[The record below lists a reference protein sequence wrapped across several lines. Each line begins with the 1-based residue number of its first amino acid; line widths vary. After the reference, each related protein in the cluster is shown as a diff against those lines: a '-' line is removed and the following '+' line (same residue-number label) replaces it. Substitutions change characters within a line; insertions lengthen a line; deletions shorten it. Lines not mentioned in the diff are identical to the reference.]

1 MIKLFEEYIDELD
14 NISNIDEAAN
24 KNSFFMEL
32 TSPRITNDFTFKEN
46 ENVILIK
53 YDTDGYTAQN
63 RGVYKIGKVNKNL
76 IRLNSDDDYMKEIKF
91 DKYGIS
97 VQNIKNKYRGN
108 STLYWVL
115 YNSELLEE
123 ESIKGLLN
131 KGANSWGFRYRNNTD
146 IQDLKNDIK
155 ELHN

>member
-1 MIKLFEEYIDELD
+1 
-14 NISNIDEAAN
+14 
-24 KNSFFMEL
+24 
-32 TSPRITNDFTFKEN
+32 
-46 ENVILIK
+46 
-53 YDTDGYTAQN
+53 
-63 RGVYKIGKVNKNL
+63 
-76 IRLNSDDDYMKEIKF
+76 MKEIKF